1 MVDNLFQAIRR
12 TRRATERRQCSCVR
26 SRGRY
31 PRRIFWRLPSFAELK
46 TMVLRIRNAMANL
59 SCAISQYFDFVPELL
74 EQVFQFFFI
83 YFCPVSF
90 FINMVEFLVVD
101 DEDETSGC
109 REVFVDLNQPNML
122 IKVAKNLPY
131 RRFYFDSTE
140 SR

>member
-74 EQVFQFFFI
+74 EQVFQFFLI
-83 YFCPVSF
+83 DFCPIAFMFSAIFVEKV
-90 FINMVEFLVVD
+90 VEFLVVD
-101 DEDETSGC
+101 DEDETSGS
-109 REVFVDLNQPNML
+109 REVLVDLNQPN
-122 IKVAKNLPY
+122 NY
-131 RRFYFDSTE
+131 QGR
-140 SR
+140 